1 MAIAKG
7 PRGAIVRRVPVTA
20 TPYPMP
26 EAIVIAID
34 AMGGDAGPDMVVPGV
49 AIAARRHPGVR
60 FLLFGDSARISPHV
74 DAALKAQVDIRHADV
89 AIAMQEKPSQALLR
103 GRRVSSL
110 WQSVDAVKTGAAHVI
125 VSAGNTGALMAMAK
139 VLLDTMPGIA
149 RPAIAARWP
158 TLRGQSI
165 VLDVGATI
173 GANAD
178 QLVDFAIMGEAM
190 ARCLLGIERPTV
202 GLLNVGVE
210 EIKGIE
216 EVREA
221 DRRLRSARLPIEY
234 IGFVEGDDLGKGTA
248 DVVVT
253 EGFSGNIALKT
264 AEGTARQVTGYLK
277 MALNQTALS
286 RLGALLAAPAFEA
299 LRVKLDPRNS
309 NGGVL
314 LGLNGLVVKSHG
326 GTDPVGFAAAVDV
339 AVEMVKSKVVEKIG
353 ADLAIMS
360 ESKLQSAS
368 TGTDKS

>member
-1 MAIAKG
+1 
-7 PRGAIVRRVPVTA
+7 
-20 TPYPMP
+20 
-26 EAIVIAID
+26 
-34 AMGGDAGPDMVVPGV
+34 
-49 AIAARRHPGVR
+49 
-60 FLLFGDSARISPHV
+60 
-74 DAALKAQVDIRHADV
+74 
-89 AIAMQEKPSQALLR
+89 MQEKPSKSLLR
-103 GRRVSSL
+103 GRRVSSM
-110 WQSVDAVKTGAAHVI
+110 WQAVDAVKTGAAHVV

-173 GANAD
+173 GADAG

-190 ARCLLGIERPTV
+190 ARCLFGIERPTV
-202 GLLNVGVE
+202 ALLNVGVE

-264 AEGTARQVTGYLK
+264 A
-277 MALNQTALS
+277 
-286 RLGALLAAPAFEA
+286 
-299 LRVKLDPRNS
+299 
-309 NGGVL
+309 
-314 LGLNGLVVKSHG
+314 
-326 GTDPVGFAAAVDV
+326 
-339 AVEMVKSKVVEKIG
+339 
-353 ADLAIMS
+353 
-360 ESKLQSAS
+360 
-368 TGTDKS
+368 

>member
-1 MAIAKG
+1 
-7 PRGAIVRRVPVTA
+7 
-20 TPYPMP
+20 
-26 EAIVIAID
+26 
-34 AMGGDAGPDMVVPGV
+34 
-49 AIAARRHPGVR
+49 
-60 FLLFGDSARISPHV
+60 
-74 DAALKAQVDIRHADV
+74 
-89 AIAMQEKPSQALLR
+89 
-103 GRRVSSL
+103 
-110 WQSVDAVKTGAAHVI
+110 
-125 VSAGNTGALMAMAK
+125 
-139 VLLDTMPGIA
+139 
-149 RPAIAARWP
+149 
-158 TLRGQSI
+158 
-165 VLDVGATI
+165 
-173 GANAD
+173 
-178 QLVDFAIMGEAM
+178 
-190 ARCLLGIERPTV
+190 V